1 VLQNRTEGTNGSL
14 TFKRLSFPEYNVGF
28 RELVDGSRVI
38 DTPVSVNFDMREESE
53 TSGNESLLFDNII
66 EAPGHRAVMNILT
79 RRRLCEAFDVDPGEL
94 IDILSWAM
102 ENPSEPMLI
111 ESGKAPVLENT
122 IVEPDLLGIP
132 IPWHYR
138 EDGGRYQSASI
149 IIAQYGGIRNSSFHR
164 QLIRGRDSTSVRLV
178 PRHLRTMV
186 NNAQDEND
194 EVPIAVVNGP
204 DPVVLLAAAMSF
216 DEPLDELRVAAA
228 LHERLYGSQ
237 LEVVE
242 LANGIVVP
250 AVSEYAMEARITTST
265 GEEGPYVDIT
275 GTVDDIRLEPIIEYD
290 KVHHRNSP
298 IFHALIPAGVEHM
311 TLMGMPRAPTIKT
324 AVSEVVTCTDVF
336 LTDGGSGWLSSVVQI
351 IPEERGDGM
360 KAIIAALDGHKSMK
374 QVIVVDKDIDVT
386 DSSRVEWALMTRWQ
400 PDKDTL
406 ILSSQKGSSLDPS
419 RSSDGTTSKIGMDAT
434 IEPGIDRSPYESV
447 L

>member
-1 VLQNRTEGTNGSL
+1 M
-14 TFKRLSFPEYNVGF
+14 GF
-28 RELVDGSRVI
+28 RDLVEGSRVVGN
-38 DTPVSVNFDMREESE
+38 PVSVNFEMREESVS
-53 TSGNESLLFDNII
+53 SGNEPLLFTDII
-66 EAPGHRAVMNILT
+66 EARGHSVAMNILT
-79 RRRLCEAFDVDPGEL
+79 RHKLCEAFEVAPGEL

-102 ENPSEPMLI
+102 ENPAEPILV
-111 ESGKAPVLENT
+111 EQGASPVFENT
-122 IVEPDLLGIP
+122 LEEIDLLSLP
-132 IPWHYR
+132 IPWHYQ
-138 EDGGRYQSASI
+138 EDRGRYQSASV
-149 IIAQYGGIRNSSFHR
+149 IIAQYDGQRNTSFHR
-164 QLIRGRDSTSVRLV
+164 QLVKSQNSTCVRLV

-186 NNAQDEND
+186 NEAQENND

-228 LHERLYGSQ
+228 LHERLYGTQ
-237 LEVVE
+237 LEMVE
-242 LANGIVVP
+242 LANGVVVP
-250 AVSEYAMEARITTST
+250 ANAEYAMEARITTSS

-275 GTVDDIRLEPIIEYD
+275 GTVDDIRLEPVIEYD
-290 KVHHRNSP
+290 AIHHRDEP

-351 IPEERGDGM
+351 IPEESGDGM
-360 KAIIAALDGHKSMK
+360 KAIRAALDGHKSMK

-386 DSSRVEWALMTRWQ
+386 NYSRVEWALMTRWQ
-400 PDKDTL
+400 PDRDTL
-406 ILSSQKGSSLDPS
+406 ILSNQRGSSLDPS
-419 RSSDGTTSKIGMDAT
+419 RSPDGTTSKIGMDAT
-434 IEPGIDRSPYESV
+434 IEPGIDRSPFESV

>member
-1 VLQNRTEGTNGSL
+1 M
-14 TFKRLSFPEYNVGF
+14 GF
-28 RELVDGSRVI
+28 RDLVNGSRVSEAQI
-38 DTPVSVNFDMREESE
+38 SVNFDMREESE
-53 TSGNESLLFDNII
+53 SSANEPILFSDII
-66 EAPGHRAVMNILT
+66 ESPGHRAVMNILT
-79 RRRLCEAFDVDPGEL
+79 RKRLCEEFEVEPGEL

-102 ENPSEPMLI
+102 ENPSEPVILGN
-111 ESGKAPVLENT
+111 GKAPVLDNT
-122 IVEPDLLGIP
+122 MNEPNLLGIP

-149 IIAQYGGIRNSSFHR
+149 IIAQYGGIRNTSFHR
-164 QLIRGRDSTSVRLV
+164 QLVKDKGTTAVRLV

-186 NNAQDEND
+186 NTAQENGD

-242 LANGIVVP
+242 LANGVTVP
-250 AVSEYAMEARITTST
+250 ANSEYAMEARITTTT

-275 GTVDDIRLEPIIEYD
+275 GTVDDIRLEPIIKYD
-290 KVHHRNSP
+290 AIHHRNEP

-324 AVSEVVTCTDVF
+324 AVSEVVTCTDVY

-351 IPEERGDGM
+351 IPEESGDGM
-360 KAIIAALDGHKSMK
+360 KAIKAALDGHKSMK

-400 PDKDTL
+400 PDRDTL
-406 ILSSQKGSSLDPS
+406 ILSNQKGSSLDPS

-434 IEPGIDRSPYESV
+434 IDPGIDRSPYESV